1 MEEFEKT
8 FDNFAQEYDSS
19 RPMYVTELFK
29 DLFAYSAISSESHV
43 LEIGMGT
50 GKASEAI
57 LDSGCH
63 LVGLE
68 PGIHLAEA
76 ANRKFQKYSNISVV
90 NSTFQDYEC
99 RNGYFDLIYAAT
111 AFHWIPEEYGYR
123 RVYELLKDG
132 GAFARFA
139 YHAGADKKRKE
150 LTAQIQE
157 CYRKYTSWGEAAKE
171 YSEEDAKNLAQIAR
185 KYGFTDIQHKMYYF
199 TKDFTADEY
208 MGLLRTYPDHMKIE
222 DGNRRKLFQEIHSAI
237 VRNGGVI
244 TVYYTMDLEMAR
256 KK

>member
-8 FDNFAQEYDSS
+8 FDHFAQAYDSS

-29 DLFAYSAISSESHV
+29 DLFAYSAVNSGSHV

-68 PGIHLAEA
+68 PGVHLAEVA
-76 ANRKFQKYSNISVV
+76 SKKFQKYPNFSIV

-99 RNGYFDLIYAAT
+99 CNEYFDFIYAAT
-111 AFHWIPEEYGYR
+111 TFHWIPEEYGYR
-123 RVYELLKDG
+123 RVYELLKHG
-132 GAFARFA
+132 GTFARFA

-157 CYRKYTSWGEAAKE
+157 CYRNYTTWGDAAKE
-171 YSEEDAKNLAQIAR
+171 YSEEDAKKLAQIAG
-185 KYGFTDIQHKMYYF
+185 KYGFTDTEHRMYYF

-222 DGNRRKLFQEIHSAI
+222 EVTRRKLFQEIHSAI

-244 TVYYTMDLEMAR
+244 TVYYTMDLELAR
-256 KK
+256 KM

>member
-8 FDNFAQEYDSS
+8 FDHFAQAYDSS

-29 DLFAYSAISSESHV
+29 DLFAYSAINSESHV

-57 LDSGCH
+57 LNSGCH

-68 PGIHLAEA
+68 PGIHLAEV
-76 ANRKFQKYSNISVV
+76 ANKKFQKYPNLSIV
-90 NSTFQDYEC
+90 NATFQDYEC
-99 RNGYFDLIYAAT
+99 CNEYFDLIYAAT

-123 RVYELLKDG
+123 RVYELLKHG
-132 GAFARFA
+132 GTFARFA

-157 CYRKYTSWGEAAKE
+157 CYRKYTPWGDEAKE
-171 YSEEDAKNLAQIAR
+171 YSEEDAKKLAQIAR
-185 KYGFTDIQHKMYYF
+185 KYGFTDIEHRMYYF

-222 DGNRRKLFQEIHSAI
+222 EVNRRKLFQEIHCAI

-244 TVYYTMDLEMAR
+244 TVYYTMDLELAR

>member
-8 FDNFAQEYDSS
+8 FDNIAEEYDRI
-19 RPMYVTELFK
+19 RPMYVKELFK
-29 DLFAYSAISSESHV
+29 DLFAYSPINSESRV

-50 GKASEAI
+50 GKASGAI

-76 ANRKFQKYSNISVV
+76 ASKKYQKYPNLSIV
-90 NSTFQDYEC
+90 NSTFQNFSCCSE
-99 RNGYFDLIYAAT
+99 YFDLIYAAT

-123 RVYELLKDG
+123 RVYELLKQG

-139 YHAGADKKRKE
+139 YHAGTDKKRKE
-150 LTAQIQE
+150 LTAEIQK
-157 CYRKYTSWGEAAKE
+157 CYRKYASWEDEAKE
-171 YSEEDAKNLAQIAR
+171 YSEEYAKNLAETAR
-185 KYGFTDIQHKMYYF
+185 KYGYVDIKHKMYYF
-199 TKDFTADEY
+199 NKDFTADEY

-222 DGNRRKLFQEIHSAI
+222 DASRRKLFQGIHSAI
-237 VRNGGVI
+237 VNNGGVI
-244 TVYYTMDLEMAR
+244 TVYYTMDLELAR
-256 KK
+256 KM